1 MRWTISLVASLLA
14 LSTVS
19 AGPARGVSCFT
30 GPYIV
35 FFGPGIAYLDV
46 EAREILDHASKGA
59 ASCGYGRTLLAGHTD
74 TNEEAS
80 LAQKRVDVVRAYLA
94 AHGIP
99 NEDITG
105 MALGTTQ
112 PRVRTDPNV
121 SERQNRRVE
130 IVVSWRG

>member
-1 MRWTISLVASLLA
+1 MRWTIALVASLFTLSIVLA
-14 LSTVS
+14 SPVRAS
-19 AGPARGVSCFT
+19 SCFT

-35 FFGPGIAYLDV
+35 FFEAGNAYLDV
-46 EAREILDHASKGA
+46 EAREILNHASDGA

-74 TNEEAS
+74 TNEEAN

-105 MALGTTQ
+105 
-112 PRVRTDPNV
+112 
-121 SERQNRRVE
+121 
-130 IVVSWRG
+130 